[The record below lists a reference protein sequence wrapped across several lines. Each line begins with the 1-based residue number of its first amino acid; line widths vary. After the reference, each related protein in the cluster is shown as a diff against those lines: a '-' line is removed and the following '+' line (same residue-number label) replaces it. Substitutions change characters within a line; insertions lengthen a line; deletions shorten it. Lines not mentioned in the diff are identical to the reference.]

1 MPVSSFSEQPLCIVS
16 TNGTLPLD
24 VEAYLTDCQIRN
36 LARRTV
42 AIYRHQLD
50 AFLSWYGAHDTSAV
64 TPRDVRRY
72 MLHLQ
77 ASGHNPGGQHQA
89 YRVLRTF
96 FRWLVAEGDLAES
109 PMKRLQA
116 PQVRGDPLDPVPLP
130 DVAAMLK
137 ACEGRGLLALR
148 DTALLLALLDT
159 AARATELLSADGG
172 DLDVQAGVLMLRV
185 TKNGKARAAFL
196 GARARRA
203 LLRYLRA
210 RGNPGPAA
218 PLWVTD
224 KATTRLTYWGLRQVL
239 RRRAEQAGVPA
250 PSAHSFRRASLLALL
265 RDGADVFSVQKLAGH
280 ADLATTRRYLKLLQ
294 SDLAATHK
302 AHSPADK
309 LLG

>member
-1 MPVSSFSEQPLCIVS
+1 MPLPSFSEQPLHIVT
-16 TNGTLPLD
+16 TNGTLALD

-42 AIYRHQLD
+42 AIYRHHLE
-50 AFLSWYGAHDTSAV
+50 AFLAWYGPHDTGAI

-77 ASGHNPGGQHQA
+77 EAGHNPGGQHQA

-109 PMKRLQA
+109 PMKRIGA
-116 PQVRGDPLDPVPLP
+116 PQVKDDPLDPVPLN
-130 DVAAMLK
+130 DVSAMLK

-159 AARATELLSADGG
+159 AARASELLSANVG

-196 GARARRA
+196 GTRARRA
-203 LLRYLRA
+203 VLRYLRA

-218 PLWVTD
+218 PLW
-224 KATTRLTYWGLRQVL
+224 ATNKGGRLSYWGLRQVL

-250 PSAHSFRRASLLALL
+250 PSAHAFRRASLLALL
-265 RDGADVFSVQKLAGH
+265 RNGADVFSVQRLAGH
-280 ADLATTRRYLKLLQ
+280 ADLSTTRRYLKLLQ
-294 SDLAATHK
+294 SDLAEAHRQ
-302 AHSPADK
+302 HSPVDK